1 MAAIA
6 RKLTE
11 EQQGPLAKLK
21 QGRGGARAAGRVRP
35 SRTPVANAIVA
46 GVWVFGS
53 VVEVAWDSFGR
64 VTIWEW
70 GENEP

>member
-11 EQQGPLAKLK
+11 EQPGHLAKLK

-35 SRTPVANAIVA
+35 SRTPVAKAMDA
-46 GVWVFGS
+46 DVWVSGS
-53 VVEVAWDSFGR
+53 VLWVAWDLFGQ

>member
-11 EQQGPLAKLK
+11 EQQGPLAKLE

-35 SRTPVANAIVA
+35 SRTPVANAMVA
-46 GVWVFGS
+46 DVWVFGS
-53 VVEVAWDSFGR
+53 VVWVAWDRFGR